1 MEQLEVTQ
9 NKRQNAWQQFQTTKG
24 KTKKVHLDRFC
35 IWYVAISK
43 FWDQWLCPLLSVAI
57 CISGP
62 FIFIELRVP
71 LSSEWSPNS
80 HYYVQFYTLIPSH
93 KFGSLSMYLIFCLCL
108 YCSFYPKL
116 QSPPCIVRL
125 VSFRVASGKA
135 SSSLQKTHKARLVWQ
150 EVERV
155 WPSSR
160 KGKNTCI
167 SRERLLMVLMNRLE
181 FLVSLYLQDLAH
193 DQTVKSL

>member
-80 HYYVQFYTLIPSH
+80 HYYVQFHTLIPSH
-93 KFGSLSMYLIFCLCL
+93 KFGSLSMYLIFCFSVYIVLFSLNFNPLPALSDWFLFGSQAGKHLQVSRRPTRQGWCDRKWKG
-108 YCSFYPKL
+108 FDRVPK
-116 QSPPCIVRL
+116 
-125 VSFRVASGKA
+125 
-135 SSSLQKTHKARLVWQ
+135 
-150 EVERV
+150 
-155 WPSSR
+155 
-160 KGKNTCI
+160 KGKT
-167 SRERLLMVLMNRLE
+167 
-181 FLVSLYLQDLAH
+181 LASQGS
-193 DQTVKSL
+193 DCWWCWWIG